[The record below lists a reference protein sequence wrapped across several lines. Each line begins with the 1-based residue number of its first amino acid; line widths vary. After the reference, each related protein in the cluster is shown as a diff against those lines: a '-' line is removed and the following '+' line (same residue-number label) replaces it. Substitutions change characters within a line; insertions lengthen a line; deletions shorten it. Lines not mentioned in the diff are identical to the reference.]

1 VKFFVTRNNKGK
13 KARILENRGAL
24 RPLRFCRH
32 LSCVCL
38 FLVVPLFGQSYS
50 ITLLTPSNDY
60 ESRGY
65 ALNNNAQVVGA
76 FRQYSEAW
84 HAFLFNGE
92 FLDLG
97 TLGGSESESLAI
109 NATGDVVGT
118 SDIGSSGMRHA
129 FFYHSGEL
137 ADLNA
142 RISPA
147 SDWILTSAVYIGDA
161 GQIIAVGTSGNAR
174 QLFLLSPTDQGGCN
188 SGIETAGLGT
198 ASSSEHGAG
207 CYELSPWAGTLP
219 ISTGATYVLSP
230 QSSQS
235 GAGFASAPLMS
246 GNSATVTLGF
256 NSSGFAVG
264 YTNLHASDSHAVS
277 FTNRGTTD
285 LNSEIRQDSGWTL
298 STATA
303 VNDFGQIAGTG
314 VYQGHTQ
321 AYLLT
326 PLRLGTTNGNR
337 SASNTSGTA
346 GANETGSTPVTA
358 AGGTENIASVTQTAA
373 APAVTGDASGPAGG
387 VLAGSYPNPVLA
399 RITKGPVVFGNG
411 AGTIGQDSSFTFNA
425 STKQLHVS
433 DAANTYGSGT
443 LTVNKGAGSSSSLD
457 LLETDTTGSFLRV
470 LQPRDQAHLTPTLY
484 INNGGGLYMHSWLTV
499 SGTTNGGTGDGY
511 NILPPSNDPL
521 MIGVWADVGTGL
533 QVRTGNV
540 ASAYNYSNL
549 DRYGNY
555 TMSVEEDGSLKWGA
569 TTRSAMDTGL
579 SRNSAGILEVNTGTK
594 GAFADLKVRNLI
606 ATGAIQFVK
615 SSSGSA
621 AASLGSNSPAASPV
635 QPFTWISITLP
646 DGSTGY
652 IPVWK

>member
-1 VKFFVTRNNKGK
+1 MKFFVTNNRGK
-13 KARILENRGAL
+13 KARILENRAL
-24 RPLRFCRH
+24 CPLRFCWH
-32 LSCVCL
+32 LSFVCL

-50 ITLLTPSNDY
+50 ITLLTPSNEY

-97 TLGGSESESLAI
+97 TLGGFESESLAI

-129 FFYHSGEL
+129 FLYHSGQL
-137 ADLNA
+137 VDLNA

-161 GQIIAVGTSGNAR
+161 DQIIAVGTSGNGR
-174 QLFLLSPTDQGGCN
+174 RLFLMSPTDQGGCN
-188 SGIETAGLGT
+188 RGIEGAGLGT
-198 ASSSEHGAG
+198 ASSSEHGVG
-207 CYELSPWAGTLP
+207 CYALSPWAGTLP
-219 ISTGATYVLSP
+219 INTDATYVLSP

-235 GAGFASAPLMS
+235 GPGFASAPLAS
-246 GNSATVTLGF
+246 GNSPTVTLGF

-264 YTNLHASDSHAVS
+264 YTNLHASESHAVS
-277 FTNRGTTD
+277 FTNSGTTD

-303 VNDFGQIAGTG
+303 VNDFGQIVGTG
-314 VYQGHTQ
+314 LYQGHTQ

-326 PLRLGTTNGNR
+326 PLRLATTSGNP
-337 SASNTSGTA
+337 SASHTSGTT
-346 GANETGSTPVTA
+346 GANGTDSTTVTA
-358 AGGTENIASVTQTAA
+358 AGGTENIASVTYGNRRRRCGLGT
-373 APAVTGDASGPAGG
+373 SGPAGG
-387 VLAGSYPNPVLA
+387 VLEGCYPDPVLA
-399 RITKGPVVFGNG
+399 GIKAGPVVFGNG
-411 AGTIGQDSSFTFNA
+411 AGTIGQNSSFTFNA
-425 STKQLHVS
+425 STNQLNVS
-433 DAANTYGSGT
+433 DSANTHGSGT
-443 LTVNKGAGSSSSLD
+443 LIVNKGAGSSSSLD
-457 LLETDTTGSFLRV
+457 LLETDTTGNILRV
-470 LQPRDQAHLTPTLY
+470 FQPRDQALLTPTLY
-484 INNGGGLYMHSWLTV
+484 INNGGGLYMHSWLIA
-499 SGTTNGGTGDGY
+499 SGTANGGTGDGY

-540 ASAYNYSNL
+540 AGAYNYSNL

-579 SRNSAGILEVNTGTK
+579 SRNSAGIVEVNTGTK

-615 SSSGSA
+615 SSNGSA